1 MNYAIM
7 QFTSYTK
14 LKLEERVAP
23 LPSPHFLRL
32 YDSEV
37 GMQKGL
43 GEGDSV
49 QWSRN
54 WGVGAGGG
62 GGRPTFMA
70 QVRRQ
75 QIYTDKIRITQQE
88 V

>member
-1 MNYAIM
+1 MNYAIK

-14 LKLEERVAP
+14 LKLEEQVAP
-23 LPSPHFLRL
+23 CPLLAYYAYN

-37 GMQKGL
+37 GMKKGL
-43 GEGDSV
+43 GEGNSV

-54 WGVGAGGG
+54 WGGG

-75 QIYTDKIRITQQE
+75 QIY
-88 V
+88 